1 MKIEAEIMLQALR
14 RILDEGSQPTTR
26 IAVALVALLAE
37 YAINDEAIVQ
47 VAVQMANLVS

>member
-14 RILDEGSQPTTR
+14 RILDEGSQPTR
-26 IAVALVALLAE
+26 IAIVLYALLSE